1 MIKTKKPIC
10 PSGYNLK
17 NAYKTK
23 RGNVIQSRCI
33 QNTGVISPD
42 KSINKKLKIIA
53 NSKKRS
59 LKAIKYSKQINI
71 PITEGCKEG
80 EILRRGYRRKSYNR
94 RQGKYKGIHYRHA
107 DVSPGC
113 IKKRTKNKVPTRKE
127 KKESKSSIKHKSII
141 KNKSII
147 KHKSS
152 IKNKSIIKHKSSIK
166 SSKRSKKSIKKQS
179 SSIIILDK
187 DDHLLSEYGY
197 FDVANKSKS
206 ERILSLHKL
215 INYFL
220 PIKGEMATY
229 NYIIKAL
236 NARYILNKNSNPKT
250 ALIFKSDQKTISK
263 YYKTIKNK

>member
-33 QNTGVISPD
+33 QNTGVISPG

-71 PITEGCKEG
+71 PITKGCKEG
-80 EILRRGYRRKSYNR
+80 ETLRRGYRRKSYNR

-113 IKKRTKNKVPTRKE
+113 IKKRGN
-127 KKESKSSIKHKSII
+127 
-141 KNKSII
+141 
-147 KHKSS
+147 
-152 IKNKSIIKHKSSIK
+152 
-166 SSKRSKKSIKKQS
+166 KQS
-179 SSIIILDK
+179 S
-187 DDHLLSEYGY
+187 
-197 FDVANKSKS
+197 
-206 ERILSLHKL
+206 
-215 INYFL
+215 
-220 PIKGEMATY
+220 
-229 NYIIKAL
+229 
-236 NARYILNKNSNPKT
+236 
-250 ALIFKSDQKTISK
+250 
-263 YYKTIKNK
+263 YKKRKKRK

>member
-113 IKKRTKNKVPTRKE
+113 IKKRTKNKVPKRKE
-127 KKESKSSIKHKSII
+127 KQKSKSSIKHKSNIKHKSTIKHKSII

-147 KHKSS
+147 KRSKR
-152 IKNKSIIKHKSSIK
+152 
-166 SSKRSKKSIKKQS
+166 SKRSKKSIKKQS

>member
-33 QNTGVISPD
+33 QNTGLISPG

-59 LKAIKYSKQINI
+59 LKAIKYSKKYSI
-71 PITEGCKEG
+71 PMRERCKKG
-80 EILRRGYRRKSYNR
+80 ETLRRGYTRKSYNR
-94 RQGKYKGIHYRHA
+94 RQGKYKGLHYRHA
-107 DVSPGC
+107 VVAPGC
-113 IKKRTKNKVPTRKE
+113 IKKRGNKNIPTRTE
-127 KKESKSSIKHKSII
+127 KQK
-141 KNKSII
+141 
-147 KHKSS
+147 
-152 IKNKSIIKHKSSIK
+152 
-166 SSKRSKKSIKKQS
+166 SKR
-179 SSIIILDK
+179 SIIILDK

-197 FDVANKSKS
+197 FDVANKPKS

-215 INYFL
+215 INHFL